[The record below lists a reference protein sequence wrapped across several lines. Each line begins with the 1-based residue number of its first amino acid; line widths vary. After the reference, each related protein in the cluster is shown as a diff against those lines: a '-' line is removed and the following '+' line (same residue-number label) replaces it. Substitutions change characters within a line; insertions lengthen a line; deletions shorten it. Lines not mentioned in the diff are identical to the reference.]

1 MAGNDQFNVTVREVS
16 WQEPVPMTV
25 PMTVPDVVEVTAT
38 PEISGDVVISVPT
51 AAIETVAHM
60 GEAK

>member
-16 WQEPVPMTV
+16 WQEPV